1 MSIVR
6 MVSLSLTLSLAAA
19 APAVSQNWEQTQ
31 PSSALRDPISLLRRA
46 PGSAAPSSG
55 GVKDLAQNAVAM
67 GLAKAKVYKF
77 ASVDYPGTE
86 YSVVQ
91 DKNAT
96 TVVGSTSLNMISGFQ
111 GFTFKGGNFQEFF
124 LPNSFGS
131 FPNAIN
137 TSGNI
142 VGFFRSSDGYD
153 YGFLDVGGVIS
164 NIEGLPYDIN
174 DGNEIVG
181 STGGSNGFATTDGGV
196 TYTEITFP
204 NANVTAA
211 TGVNTAG
218 EIVGYWEDSVNQYH
232 GFLLIGGQ
240 FTSFDFPL
248 ATNTY
253 PQGVNDSGEIAGYF
267 TDASSVTHGFILS
280 GNAWAQVDV
289 PGAQATYLT
298 RIKNNGNITG
308 YYIDQAGEYHGMTGH

>member
-1 MSIVR
+1 MNIQVRTLLALVMLVAGIV
-6 MVSLSLTLSLAAA
+6 
-19 APAVSQNWEQTQ
+19 PALGQ
-31 PSSALRDPISLLRRA
+31 
-46 PGSAAPSSG
+46 SAAGLGRPASPAELF
-55 GVKDLAQNAVAM
+55 VPQLLNKDIFPQKLDPAHDAVAM

-77 ASVDYPGTE
+77 ASVDYPGGE
-86 YSVVQ
+86 YSIVQ

-96 TVVGSTSLNMISGFQ
+96 TVVGTTSFSQTSAFQ
-111 GFTFKGGNFQEFF
+111 GFTLKGGDFQQFF

-137 TSGNI
+137 TAGNI
-142 VGFFRSSDGYD
+142 VGFFRGSDGYD
-153 YGFLDVGGVIS
+153 HGFLDVGGVIS

-174 DGNEIVG
+174 DGGEIVG
-181 STGGSNGFATTDGGV
+181 STGGSNGFATTDEV

-204 NANVTAA
+204 SANTTGA

-218 EIVGYWEDSVNQYH
+218 EIVGYWQDTQDQFH

-240 FTSFDFPL
+240 FTTFDFPL
-248 ATNTY
+248 ATGTS

-289 PGAQATYLT
+289 PGAQATYLS

-308 YYIDQAGEYHGMTGH
+308 YYVDQAGEYHGMTGH

>member
-1 MSIVR
+1 MNIQVRTLLALVMLVAGIVPALGQSAVGFGR
-6 MVSLSLTLSLAAA
+6 PASPAELFVPQLLNKDTLPQKSPLD
-19 APAVSQNWEQTQ
+19 PA
-31 PSSALRDPISLLRRA
+31 RD
-46 PGSAAPSSG
+46 
-55 GVKDLAQNAVAM
+55 AVAM

-77 ASVDYPGTE
+77 ASVDYPGAE

-96 TVVGSTSLNMISGFQ
+96 TVVGSTSLNLISGFQ
-111 GFTFKGGNFQEFF
+111 GFTFKGENFQEFF

-142 VGFFRSSDGYD
+142 VGFFRGSDGYD
-153 YGFLDVGGVIS
+153 HGFLDVGGVIS
-164 NIEGLPYDIN
+164 NVEGLPYDIN
-174 DGNEIVG
+174 DGGEIVG
-181 STGGSNGFATTDGGV
+181 STGGSNGFATTDGV

-204 NANVTAA
+204 NANATGA

-218 EIVGYWEDSVNQYH
+218 EIVGYWEDNVNQYH

-248 ATNTY
+248 ATDTY

-308 YYIDQAGEYHGMTGH
+308 YYVDQAGEYHGMTGH